1 MVSCNIYLEPFDFL
15 FDLGTLKSM
24 EYKLRSKD
32 NIAVFRSQDS
42 GKTNRSERINW
53 RRLVSSLLLMVS

>member
-24 EYKLRSKD
+24 EYKLRGKD
-32 NIAVFRSQDS
+32 NIAIFRSQGS
-42 GKTNRSERINW
+42 GKTNRSERIN
-53 RRLVSSLLLMVS
+53 